1 MDHETF
7 QITALAI
14 IFIFVNSLLLFSI
27 RYFWKEIKELK
38 KQSAQR
44 EREREER
51 QRRKEQLYADL

>member
-7 QITALAI
+7 NITALAI
-14 IFIFVNSLLLFSI
+14 IFIFVNSLALFSI

-38 KQSAQR
+38 KQSAIR

-51 QRRKEQLYADL
+51 LRRKEQLYADL